1 MARAE
6 VHHHGMAGQQAAVI
20 IALILIL
27 ALALALRHLS

>member
-6 VHHHGMAGQQAAVI
+6 VHHHGLDGPQTAVI
-20 IALILIL
+20 IALILVF